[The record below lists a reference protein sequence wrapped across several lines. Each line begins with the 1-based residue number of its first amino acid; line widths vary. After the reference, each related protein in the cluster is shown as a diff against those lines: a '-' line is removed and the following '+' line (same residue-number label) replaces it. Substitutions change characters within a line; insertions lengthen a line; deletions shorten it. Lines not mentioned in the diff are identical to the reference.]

1 MFRVVPRM
9 HNGLLIGREGM
20 GDMATFESV
29 RQRSYDIL
37 GIVQEKLR
45 SDWVHDVHGPDHG
58 QIQALEDA
66 RKHLAAA
73 KAALARAAA
82 IAPELPAAALDP
94 ISAAGRRS
102 RNRR

>member
-1 MFRVVPRM
+1 M
-9 HNGLLIGREGM
+9 HNGFLIGRKGM

-45 SDWVHDVHGPDHG
+45 SDWVHDVHGPDHE

-66 RKHLAAA
+66 RRHLAAA
-73 KAALARAAA
+73 KAALARAARTPHPSA
-82 IAPELPAAALDP
+82 KIPE
-94 ISAAGRRS
+94 SVSTGSRRFGLARKS
-102 RNRR
+102 